1 MNFRSPLR
9 SRRAAITYLEIL
21 ALIAL
26 VAILIGLFFGYSGIS
41 VGKIIERKASDTR
54 LGEDRVYRR
63 RRGSWCGSWRKSE
76 SLARWL

>member
-1 MNFRSPLR
+1 MTLFLAPFKTAPPPCWEVEVTFPPLF
-9 SRRAAITYLEIL
+9 
-21 ALIAL
+21 
-26 VAILIGLFFGYSGIS
+26 VGYSGIS